1 MKWFYAT
8 LIFLL
13 FLILI
18 FALNFVE
25 QIQMKKWILLSSILA
40 INLPVYLLV
49 KLELKANKAKTINK
63 ATPYDYLLFASYIML
78 TIYLLAAK
86 PLFDYLLYNVLMIL
100 FAVHFMFG
108 YLTLIKNRR
117 LFSKKKG

>member
-25 QIQMKKWILLSSILA
+25 QIQMKKLMLLSSILA

-49 KLELKANKAKTINK
+49 KLVLKANNAKTINK
-63 ATPYDYLLFASYIML
+63 ATPYTYLLFAGILML
-78 TIYLLAAK
+78 IIYALAAK
-86 PLFDYLLYNVLMIL
+86 PLFDYLIYNILMML
-100 FAVHFMFG
+100 FVVHLMFA

-117 LFSKKKG
+117 LHSKKEG